1 MLTRYCALLILTV
14 VALLA
19 PCGTARAQA
28 PAPSVIV
35 ERHVRHYVVEPDG
48 TYRLTVDDARTIAGP
63 HAPGDAGHVT
73 IRYDGA
79 RDELVT
85 VDAYSQKPDGRR
97 IAAPAGMP
105 DRGAVHVAFPD
116 AALGDRLVL
125 HYVVRRYAP
134 PFPGQFDDLAVM
146 PAHVHRN
153 TMLIYDMPAAMPLH
167 ADAVGFVFEVVSRH
181 QFSSSRCR

>member
-19 PCGTARAQA
+19 PCGATQAQA

-35 ERHVRHYVVEPDG
+35 ERHVRHCVVEPDG

-63 HAPGDAGHVT
+63 HALGDAGRFT

-79 RDELVT
+79 RDKLVA
-85 VDAYSQKPDGRR
+85 VDAYTQKPDGRR

-105 DRGAVHVAFPD
+105 
-116 AALGDRLVL
+116 
-125 HYVVRRYAP
+125 
-134 PFPGQFDDLAVM
+134 
-146 PAHVHRN
+146 
-153 TMLIYDMPAAMPLH
+153 
-167 ADAVGFVFEVVSRH
+167 E
-181 QFSSSRCR
+181 